1 MIKAGLAIAVMAFGL
16 QGCAGALVYG
26 ESRKVSREALA
37 PTVAAAM
44 PDIDTAAATD
54 CIIKGMTVVEVLA
67 LPNSTSG
74 NQPEALSGMV
84 QEVTTRPGV
93 DTCLAAAPKVAG

>member
-1 MIKAGLAIAVMAFGL
+1 MIKATLAVAVMAFGL
-16 QGCAGALVYG
+16 QGCAGAIVYG

-44 PDIDTAAATD
+44 PGMDTAAATD

-67 LPNSTSG
+67 LPNSTTG

-84 QEVTTRPGV
+84 AEVSTRPGV
-93 DTCLAAAPKVAG
+93 DACLAAVPRVAG